1 MIYRLIGGFVV
12 GCLIGIGA
20 YQAFKWAL
28 TRQDH
33 KNQNKEKP
41 NK

>member
-1 MIYRLIGGFVV
+1 MIYKLIGGFVV

-28 TRQDH
+28 YRDQ
-33 KNQNKEKP
+33 KNQKRKKQNK
-41 NK
+41 